1 MSATFISN
9 DSGYYI
15 MARNLSDTDIQIM
28 HKLVPELTDDTCSSS
43 HPAYRSILP
52 PVSNRY
58 ASSDDDFKER
68 LTRLTVQEL
77 EYIVNLIFDGM
88 ECLNCVRE
96 SHIGILLQI
105 VSERLSK
112 ERSDEL
118 KELCGIFEL

>member
-1 MSATFISN
+1 
-9 DSGYYI
+9 
-15 MARNLSDTDIQIM
+15 MARSLSDTDLHIM
-28 HKLVPELTDDTCSSS
+28 HKLIPELTEDGCSSS
-43 HPAYRSILP
+43 YPAYRSILP

-68 LTRLTVQEL
+68 LARLTEQEL
-77 EYIVNLIFDGM
+77 EYIVDLIFDGM

-96 SHIGILLQI
+96 SHIGILLQA

-112 ERSDEL
+112 ENADDL